1 MDLINNLIE
10 NKILK
15 SPQIIKAFKK
25 IKREDFVLPKNKDM
39 AEIDAPLPIGY
50 GQTISQPTT
59 VAFMLELLQPKQGD
73 KILDV
78 GSGSGW
84 TVALLAEIVGKQGAV
99 YGIERIKELK
109 RFAETNISKYNF
121 IKNGAV
127 RIFCADG
134 YKGLP
139 EFALFDKIIAA
150 ATAESVPEDLLKQLK
165 INGRLVMPIGK
176 QHESQDIIVVDKIG
190 KNNFKEFRHPGF
202 IFVPLVKN
210 RKF

>member
-1 MDLINNLIE
+1 MNLINDLIE
-10 NKILK
+10 NRVLK
-15 SPQIIKAFKK
+15 SSRIIKAFQK
-25 IKREDFVLPKNKDM
+25 IKRKDFVLSENKNA
-39 AEIDAPLPIGY
+39 AEIDAPLSIGHE
-50 GQTISQPTT
+50 QTISQPTT
-59 VAFMLELLQPKQGD
+59 VAFMLELLQPESGD

-84 TVALLAEIVGKQGAV
+84 TVALLAEIVGEQGAV

-109 RFAETNISKYNF
+109 QSAESNVVKYNF
-121 IKNGAV
+121 IKKEIA

-139 EFALFDKIIAA
+139 KFAPFDKIIAA
-150 ATAESVPEDLLKQLK
+150 AAAESVPNNLLKQLK

-176 QHESQDIIVVDKIG
+176 QHESQDIIVIDKIG
-190 KNNFKEFRHPGF
+190 KNNFKEFRYHGF

-210 RKF
+210 

>member
-1 MDLINNLIE
+1 SNY
-10 NKILK
+10 LK
-15 SPQIIKAFKK
+15 SPEIIDAFKK
-25 IKREDFVLPKNKDM
+25 IKREDFLLPEDKDS
-39 AEIDAPLPIGY
+39 AEINSPLSIGY
-50 GQTISQPTT
+50 GQTISQPLT
-59 VAFMLELLQPKQGD
+59 VAFMLEALQSKAGD
-73 KILDV
+73 KILDI

-84 TVALLAEIVGKQGAV
+84 TVALLSQIVGRSGKV
-99 YGIERIKELK
+99 YGIERIWELK
-109 RFAETNISKYNF
+109 KFAKSNILKYNF
-121 IKNGAV
+121 IKKGIAE
-127 RIFCADG
+127 IIQGDG

>member
-10 NKILK
+10 SGTLK
-15 SPQIIKAFKK
+15 SLQIIKAFQK
-25 IKREDFVLPKNKDM
+25 IKRKDFVLSESKDV
-39 AEIDAPLPIGY
+39 AEIDAPFSIGY
-50 GQTISQPTT
+50 EQTISQPTT

-84 TVALLAEIVGKQGAV
+84 TVALLAEIVGKQGEV

-109 RFAETNISKYNF
+109 QFTEANADKYGF
-121 IKNGAV
+121 IKKGIA

-134 YKGLP
+134 YKGLS
-139 EFALFDKIIAA
+139 EFAPFDKIIVAA
-150 ATAESVPEDLLKQLK
+150 AAESVPKDLLKQLK

-176 QHESQDIIVVDKIG
+176 QNESQDIIAIDKIG
-190 KNNFKEFRHPGF
+190 KNNFKEIRYPGF

-210 RKF
+210 